1 MTFLELL
8 QAHRKYVPQ
17 AKILALDPGETTG
30 IAYFEAGV
38 LKYHDQL
45 KTKEWP
51 AAVHELQQAF
61 HMYVSDYV
69 VCEDYKVYGWKRD
82 EHAWAALHTP
92 QLIGCVRTLCALE
105 MIPLELRMAVDA
117 KTFCTDD
124 KLTLWGMYKP
134 GMRHARDAIR
144 HGCFAY
150 LFSKYPTFQERK

>member
-8 QAHRKYVPQ
+8 QAHRAYIPQ

-30 IAYFEAGV
+30 LAYFEAGV
-38 LKYHDQL
+38 LKHYDQL
-45 KTKEWP
+45 KTKE
-51 AAVHELQQAF
+51 L
-61 HMYVSDYV
+61 SDSVDTIDRTVKLLVPDYI
-69 VCEDYKVYGWKRD
+69 VCEDYRVYGWKRD

-92 QLIGCVRTLCALE
+92 KLIGVIHTIATLHS
-105 MIPLELRMAVDA
+105 IPIEYRMAVDA

-150 LFSKYPTFQERK
+150 LFSKHPVFQEGK